1 MGVLVKG
8 GVKVLNG
15 QQRLE
20 TRCRQCFF
28 GGGVAAVVGGA
39 AVGAGPGDAGT
50 VAAGAVVAGALRLT
64 EGRGVGMG
72 ERPGEPDVGHWNC
85 PDGPVG

>member
-20 TRCRQCFF
+20 PRGRQGFF

-39 AVGAGPGDAGT
+39 AVGRGPGGAGT
-50 VAAGAVVAGALRLT
+50 VAAGEVVGGALRLV

-72 ERPGEPDVGHWNC
+72 EEPGEVYVGHWNC